1 MRKKGEAFWNKLS
14 FWAIVAVVII
24 TAVIIYGLWLPTS
37 IEL

>member
-1 MRKKGEAFWNKLS
+1 MRNKDESFWKKPS